1 MLNPDTSWETIDAVK
16 HCIELHGDWEFLMES
31 PMDTMDDQ
39 ELKRRER
46 KSGRLDSDVGP
57 WVHKVSW
64 KAEGCPAYSISKT
77 K

>member
-46 KSGRLDSDVGP
+46 KSGRLSSDAGP
-57 WVHKVSW
+57 
-64 KAEGCPAYSISKT
+64 
-77 K
+77 